1 MRVHVY
7 CVKRVCIRSFSG
19 PYFPAFGLNTESS
32 EVSLRI
38 QSECEK
44 MRPGETPKTDTF
56 DAVVVCYDKI
66 IYYRDIFRILSSIC
80 DRAFLQ
86 KQLTPFI
93 RYIFWQKR
101 TVTDVFFCRQYASL
115 LTKSYSHSM
124 NSMNQVRLK
133 KSPYNTIRE
142 ESWFGQGKKTLQ
154 GEVEVIFP
162 ERLFRIGGVSQ
173 EHEAKNYHCFLEQ
186 LSKTSFK
193 LSSGLQDSIYM
204 GLLTK

>member
-142 ESWFGQGKKTLQ
+142 ESWFGQGKKRYRVRSRSFFRKGFSEL
-154 GEVEVIFP
+154 VEF
-162 ERLFRIGGVSQ
+162 L
-173 EHEAKNYHCFLEQ
+173 KNMKQKTIIAFWSNYPKQ
-186 LSKTSFK
+186 ALSYRPVYKIAYTWV
-193 LSSGLQDSIYM
+193 Y
-204 GLLTK
+204 